1 MKKQYLLGMAVALA
15 SAAQAQ
21 NAALPDSTVTYW
33 RGEPSEKSV
42 YLYANEQGDLAE
54 QTDYRWNEN
63 TQAWEPNS
71 KGEYQ
76 YDEAGNL
83 VLTKGYDWADGQWVS
98 RRWSSSTFDAQGN
111 ETEEKHH
118 IWRDGAWFLLQH
130 TLKQYDDQARLTRQD
145 TYDYDYDDEH
155 EHCVDLYTYD
165 ESGQHITS
173 ITSDTTWMRDTTL
186 IISDRMDKTLYEGG
200 RIVRTDRYAYYG
212 MPNEYLSS
220 IDSTVYNERGQ
231 CLIDIQQN
239 FDEAGNLRYTS
250 LLENRYDENLKSNR
264 NVYQAVGSKGADEAD
279 FSRNE
284 TRAEVTYGNP
294 EILRWMEH
302 SALTGEEWIEGSTVM
317 TYYPKSGTTANEPLA
332 AQTLRIQ
339 TDDGTIRLTLD
350 QTTDIYIFTLSGKCY
365 YRAKKQGVVTIQNL
379 PKGLYIVR
387 AGNETKKVVVP

>member
-1 MKKQYLLGMAVALA
+1 MKKQNLLGMAVALA

-21 NAALPDSTVTYW
+21 NAALPDSTITYW

-63 TQAWEPNS
+63 TQAWAPNS

-83 VLTKGYDWADGQWVS
+83 VLTKGYDWADGQWIADS
-98 RRWSSSTFDAQGN
+98 WSSSTFDAQGN
-111 ETEEKHH
+111 EPEEKHH

-145 TYDYDYDDEH
+145 TYDYDYDNEH

-186 IISDRMDKTLYEGG
+186 IISDRMDKTLYE
-200 RIVRTDRYAYYG
+200 G

-365 YRAKKQGVVTIQNL
+365 YRAKKQGVVTIQN
-379 PKGLYIVR
+379 